1 MGLSFPTLVY
11 EPCFEV
17 FARSVTITPN
27 NSQPGAPPYG
37 ARGIFDTN
45 SMDIEGEA
53 EEQTFFSTTRTE
65 LDILQ
70 MEFTVLPVQG
80 DYISIPDDN
89 LLPGGEFVVSDIGDK
104 GNAGGEVTLVLKRR
118 EEWKLIGY
126 SFFTQS
132 PDFARPVLTTWAP

>member
-1 MGLSFPTLVY
+1 MGLAFPTLVY

-17 FARSVTITPN
+17 FARPVLVTPLV
-27 NSQPGAPPYG
+27 SQPGAAAYS

-53 EEQTFFSTTRTE
+53 EEMTYFSSTRTE
-65 LDILQ
+65 LDIMQ
-70 MEFTVLPVQG
+70 TEFTVLPMQG
-80 DYISIPDDN
+80 DYISIPDDEMV
-89 LLPGGEFVVSDIGDK
+89 PGGEFIVSDIADK
-104 GNAGGEVTLVLKRR
+104 GNAGGEATLVLKRR
-118 EEWKLIGY
+118 EEWKLVGY